1 MSQYEKIASNRQQ
14 TLTKKHQRL
23 RVCGLALCLFGAV
36 QLTGCASYG
45 NQKIKDQ
52 TQASISQ
59 TLTEGKT
66 TKDEVKTALGN
77 ADAVSF
83 TDSGNEIWTYKFTKQ
98 TPHARNFIPVVNWFS
113 RGADRKT
120 KEVVI
125 MFDKNNIVS
134 KYTMR
139 ESEDVIKAGIAE

>member
-1 MSQYEKIASNRQQ
+1 MKQVAITTVAAPLLISVLLLS
-14 TLTKKHQRL
+14 
-23 RVCGLALCLFGAV
+23 
-36 QLTGCASYG
+36 GCASYG

-66 TKDEVKTALGN
+66 TKAEVKTALGN

-113 RGADRKT
+113 RGADLKT